1 MDNFGGVMRNFL
13 LMLALVLTGCA
24 SGYGKSNIFGGYWSK
39 DGPGE
44 LIEVGFNGNGY
55 TDIRKVE
62 IYVLFR
68 SAEIAKQRG
77 KPYFSLY
84 HDLGSAIL
92 DQPLSVESQAS
103 DIGGKPYAK
112 AFMLLHDTPVNGAL
126 VTDEILAKYDAQVKG
141 NQASGATGAAQ

>member
-1 MDNFGGVMRNFL
+1 MRNVVL
-13 LMLALVLTGCA
+13 LLVLALTGCA

-44 LIEVGFNGNGY
+44 LVEVGFSGNGY

-77 KPYFSLY
+77 KLYFSIYQNLA
-84 HDLGSAIL
+84 SAII
-92 DQPLSVESQAS
+92 DKPLSEETQAS
-103 DIGGKPYAK
+103 AIGGKPYAK
-112 AFMLLHDTPVNGAL
+112 VFMLMHDTPVAGAL
-126 VTDEILAKYDAQVKG
+126 NVEQILAKYDEQVSG
-141 NQASGATGAAQ
+141 NKAINAVEVTK